1 MFKILLADDEKTIRA
16 GIKKII
22 LTNIKEEVSILE
34 ARNGEEAYTLC
45 MSEFPDLLITDI
57 RMPGTDG
64 VMLMEKI
71 SAATKKPYMIVLSGY
86 DDFSYAKAAITSGA
100 LAYVLKPVDRE
111 EFISAVNKGI
121 QLVKESRKK
130 MNESLMQEIANNS
143 DTNPLSFP
151 REQFPNG
158 LYCLAIYGKNSR
170 ETLNRITGS
179 SPCFFLSENSL
190 CRFFII
196 PCEALEKIT
205 GSDELANMYTGI
217 SPLYSAPEAQSNL
230 KKIKAQAQEALL
242 SCYFPQKHTGIFKFK
257 AEASADIFADIE
269 ANWEKCISFVE
280 LHDFESVLK
289 SIKTLFEFSGIE
301 EDEKP
306 AKLLYLYEKILES
319 LFRRY
324 LSISQNDAYLH
335 TKEVMIERL
344 FRSASV
350 EEWKSF
356 VTDYVIYLAAIFNK
370 QNGGTPF
377 VTKALEYMEK
387 NFTNPD
393 ITMATVS
400 NYVSANYTWF
410 SEKFKEQTGSS
421 FNEYL
426 KKLRINKAK
435 ELLELGIYK
444 VYEVSQKCGYRDSKH
459 FIKSF
464 HATTGLKPSEW
475 AQLKSN

>member
-22 LTNIKEEVSILE
+22 LTNVNEEVSILE
-34 ARNGEEAYTLC
+34 ARNGDEAFTLC
-45 MSEFPDLLITDI
+45 TSELPDLLITDI

-64 VMLMEKI
+64 VALMQKV
-71 SAATKKPYMIVLSGY
+71 SSLAAKPYMIVLSGY

-100 LAYVLKPVDRE
+100 LAYVLKPVDRD

-121 QLVKESRKK
+121 QLARDSRKK
-130 MNESLMQEIANNS
+130 MNESLMQEIASNS
-143 DTNPLSFP
+143 DESPLSFP
-151 REQFPNG
+151 REQFPKG
-158 LYCLAIYGKNSR
+158 LYCLAVNGSKTK

-179 SPCFFLSENSL
+179 FPCFFLSENSI

-196 PCEALEKIT
+196 PCEALERIK
-205 GSDELANMYTGI
+205 GSEELANMYTGI

-230 KKIKAQAQEALL
+230 RKIKTQAQVALL
-242 SCYFPQKHTGIFKFK
+242 SCYFPQKHKGIFTLDQSQMP
-257 AEASADIFADIE
+257 ENFADIE
-269 ANWEKCISFVE
+269 TSWEKCISFVE

-289 SIKTLFEFSGIE
+289 SIKALFDFSGI
-301 EDEKP
+301 DEGQKS
-306 AKLLYLYEKILES
+306 ARLLYLYEKILEN

-335 TKEVMIERL
+335 SKEVMIERL

-350 EEWKSF
+350 EEWRSF

-410 SEKFKEQTGSS
+410 SEKFKEQTGTS
-421 FNEYL
+421 FNDYL

-475 AQLKSN
+475 AQLKSK

>member
-1 MFKILLADDEKTIRA
+1 
-16 GIKKII
+16 
-22 LTNIKEEVSILE
+22 
-34 ARNGEEAYTLC
+34 
-45 MSEFPDLLITDI
+45 
-57 RMPGTDG
+57 
-64 VMLMEKI
+64 
-71 SAATKKPYMIVLSGY
+71 
-86 DDFSYAKAAITSGA
+86 
-100 LAYVLKPVDRE
+100 
-111 EFISAVNKGI
+111 
-121 QLVKESRKK
+121 
-130 MNESLMQEIANNS
+130 
-143 DTNPLSFP
+143 
-151 REQFPNG
+151 
-158 LYCLAIYGKNSR
+158 
-170 ETLNRITGS
+170 
-179 SPCFFLSENSL
+179 
-190 CRFFII
+190 
-196 PCEALEKIT
+196 
-205 GSDELANMYTGI
+205 
-217 SPLYSAPEAQSNL
+217 
-230 KKIKAQAQEALL
+230 
-242 SCYFPQKHTGIFKFK
+242 
-257 AEASADIFADIE
+257 
-269 ANWEKCISFVE
+269 
-280 LHDFESVLK
+280 
-289 SIKTLFEFSGIE
+289 
-301 EDEKP
+301 
-306 AKLLYLYEKILES
+306 
-319 LFRRY
+319 
-324 LSISQNDAYLH
+324 
-335 TKEVMIERL
+335 MIERL

-421 FNEYL
+421 FNDYL

>member
-22 LTNIKEEVSILE
+22 LTNVKEDISILE
-34 ARNGEEAYTLC
+34 ARNGEEAFTIC
-45 MSEFPDLLITDI
+45 TSEFPDLLITDI

-64 VMLMEKI
+64 VALMEKI
-71 SAATKKPYMIVLSGY
+71 SALAKKPYMIVLSGY

-121 QLVKESRKK
+121 QLAKESRKK

-143 DTNPLSFP
+143 DSNPLSFP
-151 REQFPNG
+151 REQFPGG
-158 LYCLAIYGKNSR
+158 LYCIAINGHKAR

-179 SPCFFLSENSL
+179 SPCFFLSENSI

-205 GSDELANMYTGI
+205 SSDELSNMYTGI

-230 KKIKAQAQEALL
+230 KKIKTQAQEALL
-242 SCYFPQKHTGIFKFK
+242 SCYFPQKHCGIFKFSDEQ
-257 AEASADIFADIE
+257 AGENFGDIE

-289 SIKTLFEFSGIE
+289 CIKSLFDFSGMK
-301 EDEKP
+301 DGQKS
-306 AKLLYLYEKILES
+306 ARLLYLYEKILEG

-335 TKEVMIERL
+335 SKEVMIERL

-377 VTKALEYMEK
+377 VTKAIEYMEK

-393 ITMATVS
+393 ISMATVS

-475 AQLKSN
+475 AQLTSN